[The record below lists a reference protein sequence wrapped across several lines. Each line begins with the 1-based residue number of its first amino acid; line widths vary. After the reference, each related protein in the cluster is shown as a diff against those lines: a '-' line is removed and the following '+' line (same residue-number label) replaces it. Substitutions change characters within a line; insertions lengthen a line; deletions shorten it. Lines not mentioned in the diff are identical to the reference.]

1 MFLISPKKSGVTL
14 IESLVT
20 VSLFSLAF
28 VTLFTVLKVGTD
40 AWKQTESRNNVQT
53 IMRKLE
59 VYLLDDLRRAS
70 GEFIRKK
77 NISASGTTS
86 TFPVLWFL
94 SAVGEDSVSGG
105 GSDSGYAFAR
115 EFGRSSSGTPVWR
128 RNVIYYLTPINSR
141 FHLERFGFHCSSPGK
156 CPHKWLVRKE
166 VVYHAEA
173 DHEGT
178 SFAPS
183 VLIPED
189 RITDYISEPSDFNLG
204 ASLQDPTNTN
214 TDGCKKVVLMA
225 DCITDF
231 SVSFPGGKST
241 YKYSDESGAKNGIT
255 VSISAFRYDEA
266 TRHMTVG
273 ADTMDLAVKRFS
285 LKYDLRVIPNN

>member
-14 IESLVT
+14 IEALVT

-28 VTLFTVLKVGTD
+28 VALFSVLKVGTD

-77 NISASGTTS
+77 NITASGTTS

-94 SAVGEDSVSGG
+94 SAVGEDSVASGG
-105 GSDSGYAFAR
+105 DSGYAFAR

-128 RNVIYYLTPINSR
+128 RNVIYYLTPIESK
-141 FHLERFGFHCSSPGK
+141 FHRERFGFNCANPGK

-173 DHEGT
+173 DTEGT

-189 RITDYISEPSDFNLG
+189 KILNYISEPSDYNLS
-204 ASLQDPTNTN
+204 ASLNDPNNTN

-225 DCITDF
+225 DCITNF
-231 SVSFPGGKST
+231 SVSFPGGGST
-241 YKYSDESGAKNGIT
+241 YKYSDKTDAKNGIT

>member
-14 IESLVT
+14 IEALVT

-28 VTLFTVLKVGTD
+28 VSLFTVLKVGTD
-40 AWKQTESRNNVQT
+40 AWKQTESRNSVQT
-53 IMRKLE
+53 MMRKLE

-77 NISASGTTS
+77 NIAMSGTTS
-86 TFPVLWFL
+86 NFPVLWFL
-94 SAVGEDSVSGG
+94 SAVGEDSVPGG
-105 GSDSGYAFAR
+105 GGESGHDFAR

-128 RNVIYYLTPINSR
+128 RNVIYYLTPIASK
-141 FHLERFGFHCSSPGK
+141 FHYDRFGFNCSNPGK

-173 DHEGT
+173 DNEGS

-189 RITDYISEPSDFNLG
+189 KITDYISEPADFNLG
-204 ASLQDPTNTN
+204 AALQNPTNTN

-225 DCITDF
+225 DCITNF
-231 SVSFPGGKST
+231 SVSFPGDKAT
-241 YKYSDESGAKNGIT
+241 YKYSDKSDAKNGIT
-255 VSISAFRYDEA
+255 ISISAFRYDEA
-266 TRHMTVG
+266 TRYMTVG
-273 ADTMDLAVKRFS
+273 SDTVDIAVKRFS